1 MTTALVTGA
10 SSGIGAGFA
19 ERFAQLGYALILV
32 ARDEQRL
39 KANAERLKEQW
50 HVDVEVLPADLSTDQ
65 GTNRVEARLMSE
77 QQPVDVLV
85 NNAGYALGVDVVHS
99 NVDDEERMLRV
110 LTLAPLRLTK
120 AALPGMQQR
129 DRGTIITVA
138 SVAGLV
144 SYNSYGAAKAWAI
157 KFSEALSLQLSGTS
171 LRAIALCP
179 GLVRTEFHQRGN
191 VDTSGSPS
199 FMWLTVERVVDEC
212 LRDLSRGKTISIPSR
227 RYRIVVG
234 IGTRLPRGLAPRI
247 ARNRGI
253 RRRG

>member
-1 MTTALVTGA
+1 
-10 SSGIGAGFA
+10 
-19 ERFAQLGYALILV
+19 
-32 ARDEQRL
+32 
-39 KANAERLKEQW
+39 
-50 HVDVEVLPADLSTDQ
+50 
-65 GTNRVEARLMSE
+65 
-77 QQPVDVLV
+77 
-85 NNAGYALGVDVVHS
+85 
-99 NVDDEERMLRV
+99 
-110 LTLAPLRLTK
+110 
-120 AALPGMQQR
+120 MQQR

-212 LRDLSRGKTISIPSR
+212 LRDLSHGKTISIPSR